1 MTQIDRLRMRELRED
16 AAMWF
21 ALMRGPE
28 AEAQRAHFEAWLQA
42 DPAHRQAYN
51 HVSEVFSLG
60 KGLKLAPAAPD
71 AGPSAQRAMPAI
83 LGRLV
88 GSPVVV
94 LLLLAV
100 AVPVLIALTTTAM
113 RAIGPSHPLIVAS
126 GLGRQGEETTSLVTA
141 RGDVR
146 EFRLADGSRLILD
159 ADSRVQVALSARR
172 RDLALLRGRARFFVA
187 HEQRPFVVTAGGGT
201 ILARGTIFD
210 VALRGAGGASVDL
223 IEGVVDVRQPP
234 ARGVPATSA
243 QGGSGAVTRLNAG
256 HGLAIGGAGQTALP
270 TARPLARTDW
280 PSALRDFTD
289 VPLRELIAEANRY
302 ADRPLGLADPALGD
316 LRVSGTFR
324 IREPARLAGNLAA
337 LFDLAL
343 VDSPSGLVLAR
354 RCSPGVKNSCPPS

>member
-28 AEAQRAHFEAWLQA
+28 AEAQRAHFETWLLA

-60 KGLKLAPAAPD
+60 KGLKPSSVAPD
-71 AGPSAQRAMPAI
+71 PGKAARRLGTAK
-83 LGRLV
+83 LGRLM
-88 GSPVVV
+88 GSPIVV
-94 LLLLAV
+94 LVLCVV
-100 AVPVLIALTTTAM
+100 AVPVVIGLTTSAM
-113 RAIGPSHPLIVAS
+113 RAIGPRHPLIAAS
-126 GLGRQGEETTSLVTA
+126 GPAAPGSDATSLVTA
-141 RGDVR
+141 PGDVR
-146 EFRLADGSRLILD
+146 EFRLADGSRVILD
-159 ADSRVQVALSARR
+159 ADSRVEVALSPQR

-187 HEQRPFVVTAGGGT
+187 HEPRPFVVTAGGGS

-210 VALRGAGGASVDL
+210 VALRGAAGASVDL

-234 ARGVPATSA
+234 AVGTMAASSRSG
-243 QGGSGAVTRLNAG
+243 GAVIRLSAG
-256 HGLAIGGAGQTALP
+256 HGLAIGGVGDSAPRIT
-270 TARPLARTDW
+270 PLARTDW

-302 ADRPLGLADPALGD
+302 AARPIELADPALGD

-324 IREPARLAGNLAA
+324 IREPNRLAGNLAA
-337 LFDLAL
+337 LLDLSL
-343 VDSPSGLVLAR
+343 EESPSAIVLAH
-354 RCSPGVKNSCPPS
+354 RCKRDAKNSCPPS